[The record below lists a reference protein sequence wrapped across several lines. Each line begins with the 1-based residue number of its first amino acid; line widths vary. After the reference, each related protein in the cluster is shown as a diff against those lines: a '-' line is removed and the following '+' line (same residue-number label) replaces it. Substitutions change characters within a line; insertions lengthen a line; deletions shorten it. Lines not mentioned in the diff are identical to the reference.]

1 MLLLADI
8 FEEFR
13 KVSQTNYGLDAAH
26 YLSSPHLSWDAML
39 KMTGRELELISDPE
53 LFSTIDAGIR
63 GGVSMISKRYAR
75 ANNPLLGPTRYN
87 PNKPT
92 TYIIYLDANNLY
104 GWAMSQP
111 LPFADFRFVDA
122 AEWSTIDWLAQ
133 TENQP
138 VGYFIECD
146 LEYPATLHDLH
157 NDYPLACERLCIST
171 EMLSENQIRLKRNYN
186 MSRSNSYSK
195 LIPSFLPKRKY
206 LAHYL
211 LLRYYLEHG
220 LKLRTVHRVIAFR
233 QERWLAQYIEL
244 NTNLRAA
251 AKSDFEKDHFKL
263 MNNSVYGKTCENQ
276 KKRTDIKLVV
286 TEEKRK
292 RLTEK
297 PHCLG
302 FRIFKEQLAAIE
314 MRKINTRIDKPFYVG
329 YSVLE
334 LSKLHM
340 YRFHYDVIKQQY
352 GANAE
357 LLMTDTDSLVY
368 LIRTQNVYDDMFAA
382 RDLYDF
388 ANLPKTSRY
397 YDATNN
403 KVIGK
408 MKDETAG
415 DPILEFVGLRPKM
428 YSFLTVKDAEQP
440 VARIEEKHRAK
451 GIAFAASKLLQH
463 QDFLSQL
470 ENPAENTQVNRRI
483 GTRLHQLYTFE
494 VPKRGLC
501 AFDDKRFLLEDGVNS
516 LAFGHYKAAA
526 QVEYEDAP
534 EQEGPLADQQIF
546 AEQPARPIAQD
557 VLDNGED
564 PGEGFIAFHRA
575 STLAQSSRP
584 VEQVCFLSS
593 TILIN

>member
-1 MLLLADI
+1 MFSLDVLLLADI

-13 KVSQTNYGLDAAH
+13 KVSHANYGLDAAH

-53 LFSTIDAGIR
+53 LFATIDAGIR

-75 ANNPLLGPTRYN
+75 ANNPLLGATRYN
-87 PNKPT
+87 PNEPT
-92 TYIIYLDANNLY
+92 SYIIYLDANNLY

-111 LPFADFRFVDA
+111 LPFAEFRFVDA
-122 AEWSTIDWLAQ
+122 AEWSTIDWLQ
-133 TENQP
+133 QREEQP
-138 VGYFIECD
+138 VGYFVECD
-146 LEYPATLHDLH
+146 LDYPAVLHDLH
-157 NDYPLACERLCIST
+157 NDYPLACERLCVST
-171 EMLSENQIRLKRNYN
+171 EMLSENQIRLRRNYN
-186 MSRSNSYSK
+186 MPRTNGYSK
-195 LIPSFLPKRKY
+195 LVPSFLPKKKY

-211 LLRYYLEHG
+211 LLKFYLEHG
-220 LKLRTVHRVIAFR
+220 LELRAVHRVIAFR

-251 AKSDFEKDHFKL
+251 ATTDFEKDHFKL

-302 FRIFKEQLAAIE
+302 FRIFKESLAAIE

-340 YRFHYDVIKQQY
+340 YRFHYDVIKQKY

-368 LIRTQNVYDDMFAA
+368 YIRTENVYDDMLAA
-382 RDLYDF
+382 RELYDL
-388 ANLPKTSRY
+388 ANFPKASRY
-397 YDATNN
+397 YDGANN

-408 MKDETAG
+408 MKDEAAG

-428 YSFLTVKDAEQP
+428 YSFLTVKDAELP
-440 VARIEEKHRAK
+440 AARVDEKHRAK
-451 GIAFAASKLLQH
+451 GIAFAASKQLRH
-463 QDFLSQL
+463 QDFLAQL
-470 ENPAENTQVNRRI
+470 ENPVENTQLNRRI

-494 VPKRGLC
+494 VQKRGLC
-501 AFDDKRFLLEDGVNS
+501 AFDDKRFLLDDGINS
-516 LAFGHYKAAA
+516 LAFGHKNVAA
-526 QVEYEDAP
+526 QVEYEAEP
-534 EQEGPLADQQIF
+534 EEPRVEPQIF
-546 AEQPARPIAQD
+546 DELPANPIAQE

-564 PGEGFIAFHRA
+564 PVEGFNTFHRITA
-575 STLAQSSRP
+575 SLSSLQ
-584 VEQVCFLSS
+584 QVCF
-593 TILIN
+593 